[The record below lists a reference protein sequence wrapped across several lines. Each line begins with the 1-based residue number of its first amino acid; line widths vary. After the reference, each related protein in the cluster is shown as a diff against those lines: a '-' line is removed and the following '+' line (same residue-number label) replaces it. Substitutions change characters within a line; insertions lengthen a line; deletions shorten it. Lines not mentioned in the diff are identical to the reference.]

1 MAKKGARPALTP
13 HCFFQAT
20 ASTKKHI
27 TYCGRGNVF
36 CFAFIHTAL
45 SLVEAAG
52 LADWALW
59 KVKKLAWAAPPRS
72 YSRQSCLEKMRPPAD
87 RATIV

>member
-1 MAKKGARPALTP
+1 MAKKGRPTSPHTP
-13 HCFFQAT
+13 TVFSRRLPAP
-20 ASTKKHI
+20 KKHI

-52 LADWALW
+52 LADWAL
-59 KVKKLAWAAPPRS
+59 VEGEEVGLGCS
-72 YSRQSCLEKMRPPAD
+72 TTVVQ
-87 RATIV
+87 